1 MRSKVPA
8 DNSLAEEGHIRHID
22 WVVDN
27 RLHSLAVEDIVH
39 TVAHTVDK
47 LVAAHTDTSLPVVA
61 VVASVEL
68 AVAVALLA
76 LL

>member
-1 MRSKVPA
+1 VPA
-8 DNSLAEEGHIRHID
+8 DNILAEEGHIRHID

-27 RLHSLAVEDIVH
+27 RLHSLAVEDIVN

-47 LVAAHTDTSLPVVA
+47 LVVAHTDTSLPVVA
-61 VVASVEL
+61 AVEL